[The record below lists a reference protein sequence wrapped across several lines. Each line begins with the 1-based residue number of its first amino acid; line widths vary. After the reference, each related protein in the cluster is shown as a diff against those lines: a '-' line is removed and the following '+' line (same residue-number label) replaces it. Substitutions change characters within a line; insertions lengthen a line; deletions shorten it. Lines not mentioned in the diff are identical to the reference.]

1 MAASRPSL
9 LHSLLP
15 LPLPS
20 WETPRESPQQ
30 EKSSCAIFPPGVSHL
45 PHNPT
50 TTATPR
56 RTRLPALSPQPS
68 SKLTL
73 IITLALL
80 ALRATDK
87 PQGGSASPPPKSVRR
102 PWGWLSVHHSN
113 LGFLSR
119 LVVVALPGLGP
130 LRAPRSY
137 SQAQPGGRS
146 GRGCPR
152 PGWLHSKKN
161 IPGVRYR
168 QGVSPNG

>member
-9 LHSLLP
+9 PHSLLP

-30 EKSSCAIFPPGVSHL
+30 EKSSCGTFPPGVSHL

-119 LVVVALPGLGP
+119 LSFESSPIL
-130 LRAPRSY
+130 
-137 SQAQPGGRS
+137 QPGSAWRAEWQGLPKARLAS
-146 GRGCPR
+146 LKEEHSWCP
-152 PGWLHSKKN
+152 
-161 IPGVRYR
+161 V
-168 QGVSPNG
+168 